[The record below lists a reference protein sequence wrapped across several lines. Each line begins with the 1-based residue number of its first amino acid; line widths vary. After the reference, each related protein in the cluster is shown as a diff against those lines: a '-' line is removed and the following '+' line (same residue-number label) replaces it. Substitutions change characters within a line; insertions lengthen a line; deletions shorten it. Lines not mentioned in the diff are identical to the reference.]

1 MHGRRRSVKTTVDQP
16 LMRGLVT
23 ALPNIRPGL
32 SLSLV
37 RASILWDRPRGGIGN
52 TPTVAPPPAL
62 HGRDGW
68 LLSSAWSVAGP
79 LLSLHPMES
88 VISWAGG
95 PVKAASRVS
104 GNPQG
109 WP

>member
-16 LMRGLVT
+16 LMRGLIT
-23 ALPNIRPGL
+23 ALQNIRPRL

-62 HGRDGW
+62 HGRDGL
-68 LLSSAWSVAGP
+68 LLSSACSVAAP
-79 LLSLHPMES
+79 LLFPSRRSSDLES
-88 VISWAGG
+88 KKRQPFVHQRCWLE
-95 PVKAASRVS
+95 V
-104 GNPQG
+104 
-109 WP
+109 